1 MKALLVGEQCADL
14 IRIGRVLEGHGWQV
28 ETKEW
33 MKCRLQG
40 PPDGA
45 CDLVVAEVLTV
56 DAGLQSLLEN
66 VRVRCE
72 DTVIM
77 VLGEFSVEERIRAL
91 DMGADEFLRRESSSA
106 LVLSR
111 ALALLRLRSERFQPS
126 YQIADLTVD
135 LLHRRVSRCG
145 RELALS
151 QREFQLLVLLAQHA
165 GRTLSRSDL
174 IEHLWGQALSA
185 EDNALDVHVSR
196 LRRKLDGPFAQKLI
210 RTVRGVGYRLSA
222 PEASSA

>member
-1 MKALLVGEQCADL
+1 
-14 IRIGRVLEGHGWQV
+14 
-28 ETKEW
+28 
-33 MKCRLQG
+33 
-40 PPDGA
+40 
-45 CDLVVAEVLTV
+45 
-56 DAGLQSLLEN
+56 
-66 VRVRCE
+66 
-72 DTVIM
+72 M

-222 PEASSA
+222 PEASLA